1 MMSDIQDGYNIKKN
15 MCETDNYAHQQ
26 KMISSFTVSH
36 AVR

>member
-1 MMSDIQDGYNIKKN
+1 MMSDIQDEYNIKKN
-15 MCETDNYAHQQ
+15 MCKTDNYAHQQ